1 MSSICE
7 QIAALVSCSCF
18 LFCHVKLGMLLSLG
32 IGWSD
37 SLQGLNNLKTLLVSM
52 MLQGFHSKQ
61 AFRVLTVRTV
71 THSQCPGRLKARPE
85 ACSALSLKLKQDYVL
100 FLIVSPPMVQA
111 EEHKNKENN
120 TSNFINSINNS
131 VEHIVGFRENSLFT
145 VIDGVLK
152 LTNLVHIAI
161 LLQPCHSM
169 SLSGYSFSVQIL
181 CSKNELINI
190 FL

>member
-1 MSSICE
+1 MSVFLLIILGHKQICH
-7 QIAALVSCSCF
+7 QSVSKLQLWFHVHVF

-100 FLIVSPPMVQA
+100 FLIVSPPMV
-111 EEHKNKENN
+111 
-120 TSNFINSINNS
+120 
-131 VEHIVGFRENSLFT
+131 
-145 VIDGVLK
+145 
-152 LTNLVHIAI
+152 
-161 LLQPCHSM
+161 
-169 SLSGYSFSVQIL
+169 
-181 CSKNELINI
+181 
-190 FL
+190 